1 METSATHSARSIT
14 TRDLSKNPSKALRD
28 AGEQPLIVMRHQRP
42 IACLVSIEQWA
53 ELMSR
58 LKDVELNTSVAEIDM
73 QIRIV
78 ELATPMRSPSEL
90 SALTVGA
97 SSGK

>member
-1 METSATHSARSIT
+1 
-14 TRDLSKNPSKALRD
+14 
-28 AGEQPLIVMRHQRP
+28 MRHQRP

-58 LKDVELNTSVAEIDM
+58 LKDVELNTSVAQIDM

-78 ELATPMRSPSEL
+78 EIGKTMHVP
-90 SALTVGA
+90 SALVVGA
-97 SSGK
+97 SGGK